1 MKIRLL
7 SGIHRNVMATG
18 LTSFFTDISTKMVYS
33 IMPLFLMSIGASKTT
48 ISLIEGIAESTASLL
63 KAASGYWSDK
73 IGRKKPFMVLGYGI
87 TAIVTPFYALV
98 TAPFQV
104 LIARFSERIGK
115 GLRAA
120 PRDSLIAASI
130 SNKEIGKNFGSKKLW
145 IIVVLLLVH
154 YLRV

>member
-73 IGRKKPFMVLGYGI
+73 IGRNKPFMVLGYGI

-98 TAPFQV
+98 R
-104 LIARFSERIGK
+104 LILK
-115 GLRAA
+115 
-120 PRDSLIAASI
+120 
-130 SNKEIGKNFGSKKLW
+130 
-145 IIVVLLLVH
+145 H
-154 YLRV
+154 T